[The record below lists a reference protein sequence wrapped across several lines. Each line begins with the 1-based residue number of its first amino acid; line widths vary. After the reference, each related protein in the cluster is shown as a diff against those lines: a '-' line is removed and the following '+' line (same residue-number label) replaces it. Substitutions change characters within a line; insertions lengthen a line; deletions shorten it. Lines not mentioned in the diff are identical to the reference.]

1 MKWIFYLMVL
11 VNLGYFGWQY
21 TRVESPVR
29 HTTAVMPLAGAQR
42 LALLSEVDVS
52 ALRERRVPE
61 IAGPPKPAT
70 DAVTTIIDASSATS
84 TQGPICLSVGPLRS
98 DRDIEEVGDWLRREG
113 GTFELRV
120 GERREITLYWIF
132 IPPFETAAEANREAI
147 TLRAQGIDDIAVI
160 PGGDM
165 ANAISLGV
173 YSRRTTLERRLAE
186 LHELGHDPSLVP
198 RYKTQKASWFD
209 AQFPQGFEFPQTIFS
224 ERFPDAEAS
233 LVNCA

>member
-1 MKWIFYLMVL
+1 MKWIFCLMVL

-21 TRVESPVR
+21 TRVDSPTR
-29 HTTAVMPLAGAQR
+29 PSTAVMPPAGAQR
-42 LALLSEVDVS
+42 LALLSEVDVG

-61 IAGPPKPAT
+61 IAGPPKPAM
-70 DAVTTIIDASSATS
+70 DAVTTIIDAGSAAS

-113 GTFELRV
+113 GSLELRV

-132 IPPFETAAEANREAI
+132 IPPFETAVKANEEAI
-147 TLRAQGIDDIAVI
+147 KLRAQGIDDIAVI

-198 RYKTQKASWFD
+198 RFRTQQASWFD
-209 AQFPQGFEFPQTIFS
+209 VRFPEGSEFPEAIFG
-224 ERFPDAEAS
+224 ERFPDSEAS
-233 LVNCA
+233 LVDCA